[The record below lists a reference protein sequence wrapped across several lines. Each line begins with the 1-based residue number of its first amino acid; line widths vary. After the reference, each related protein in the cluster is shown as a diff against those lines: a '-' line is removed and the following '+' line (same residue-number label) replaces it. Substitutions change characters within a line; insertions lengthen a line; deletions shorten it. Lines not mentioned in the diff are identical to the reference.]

1 MELIELEYWQLAL
14 ASILVLALAACSWL
28 IQLNFGKPLIIAAIR
43 TTVQLSIIG
52 LVLEALFSTGALGWV
67 ALMGIAMV
75 FLAGR
80 EVMMRQRRRL
90 KGGWAFGIG
99 TSAMFVSAFTVAL
112 MTLLLVI
119 RPDPWFTPQY
129 AIPLLGM
136 LLGNTMNG
144 IALSLDRLTDTVWRQ
159 REDIE
164 GRLMLGQDWQE
175 AISDIR
181 REAMRSG
188 MIPTINIMAAAGIVS
203 LPGMMTGQILAGSP
217 PALAVKYQILLMF
230 TIAAGTG
237 FGTMLAVTV
246 GSYRLFDQRQRLR
259 TDRITTPKQ

>member
-119 RPDPWFTPQY
+119 RPDPWFTP
-129 AIPLLGM
+129 
-136 LLGNTMNG
+136 NTPYHCS
-144 IALSLDRLTDTVWRQ
+144 ACSS
-159 REDIE
+159 
-164 GRLMLGQDWQE
+164 
-175 AISDIR
+175 A
-181 REAMRSG
+181 
-188 MIPTINIMAAAGIVS
+188 
-203 LPGMMTGQILAGSP
+203 
-217 PALAVKYQILLMF
+217 
-230 TIAAGTG
+230 
-237 FGTMLAVTV
+237 
-246 GSYRLFDQRQRLR
+246 
-259 TDRITTPKQ
+259 TP